1 MKKALTAM
9 TLLLLAGVLA
19 LPAQD
24 APVSK
29 VVLGL
34 GGGFAMPLN
43 SGLSDNYGSAFH
55 IGATV
60 NIVLKPNLWLFFD
73 ARVHSMGIKSG
84 AYDFP
89 DTAVMTGGGASI
101 VSVIGGAKYF
111 LTAPGPIQFYVFAGL
126 GLNSE
131 SYKDVTGRW
140 TVVTSGY
147 TATYTR
153 TESFDSAAGFGIL
166 AGPGVSFALGPKVSI
181 YAELRYASDIGKT
194 MYFPVLIGAQIG
206 L

>member
-1 MKKALTAM
+1 MKKALT
-9 TLLLLAGVLA
+9 LVFFVFLAAVIS

-24 APVSK
+24 APASK
-29 VVLGL
+29 VVLGVS
-34 GGGFAMPLN
+34 GGVAMPLN
-43 SGLSDNYGSAFH
+43 TGLSDNYGSAFH
-55 IGATV
+55 IGATL

-89 DTAVMTGGGASI
+89 DNATLSGGGASI
-101 VSVIGGAKYF
+101 LSVIGGAKYF
-111 LTAPGPIQFYVFAGL
+111 LTTSGPVHFYVFAGV

-131 SYKDVTGRW
+131 SYKDVTGQW
-140 TVVTSGY
+140 TVVTPYY
-147 TATYTR
+147 TQTISR

-166 AGPGVSFALGPKVSI
+166 AGPGVSFALGPKFSI
-181 YAELRYASDIGKT
+181 FAELRYASDIGKT
-194 MYFPVLIGAQIG
+194 MYLPILIGGQIG